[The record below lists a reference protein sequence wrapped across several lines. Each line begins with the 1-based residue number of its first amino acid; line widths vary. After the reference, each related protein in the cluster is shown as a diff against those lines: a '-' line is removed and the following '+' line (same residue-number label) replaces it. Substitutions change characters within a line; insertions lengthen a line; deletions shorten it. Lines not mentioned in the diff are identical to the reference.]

1 MERTAHL
8 FIQSAAAV
16 VENVVDVC
24 GVCSRARSAGENVLL
39 VEYEANNLS
48 KQDA

>member
-24 GVCSRARSAGENVLL
+24 GVCDCHHSNGETVLL